1 MIATMSNKIGI
12 QTELDLISALE
23 REETVSQA
31 ALSKQLSIS
40 VGGVNAL
47 LKRVIRKGL
56 VKTRSVPYRRWAYYL
71 TPTGFSE
78 KSRLVARYLEVSLD
92 FFRTAR
98 QEYSR
103 IFLNLRRS
111 GIDRAILVGRGE
123 LAEIAF
129 LAAREEGIEI
139 AGLLDTE
146 INDNR
151 FLAIPVLRRLDD
163 ADPAAALVI
172 TDARHPQATY
182 DRLRLE
188 ASQRTIEAPL
198 LLRLSRSLPTATGG
212 AEAEIVC

>member
-92 FFRTAR
+92 FFRRAR
-98 QEYSR
+98 QEYGA
-103 IFLNLRRS
+103 IFISLRRS

-129 LAAREEGIEI
+129 LAARENGIEI

-146 INDNR
+146 INDSR
-151 FLAIPVLRRLDD
+151 FLGIPVLRRLDD

-188 ASQRTIEAPL
+188 ASERTIEAPP
-198 LLRLSRSLPTATGG
+198 LLRLSRALPATADG
-212 AEAEIVC
+212 AEAEIVR

>member
-1 MIATMSNKIGI
+1 MSNKIGI

-92 FFRTAR
+92 FFRRAR
-98 QEYSR
+98 QEYGA
-103 IFLNLRRS
+103 IFISLRRS
-111 GIDRAILVGRGE
+111 GIDRAILVGQGE

-129 LAAREEGIEI
+129 LAARENGIEI
-139 AGLLDTE
+139 AGLLDAE
-146 INDNR
+146 INDSR
-151 FLAIPVLRRLDD
+151 FLGIPVLRRLDD

-188 ASQRTIEAPL
+188 ASERTIEAPP
-198 LLRLSRSLPTATGG
+198 LLRLSRALPATADG
-212 AEAEIVC
+212 AEAEIVR

>member
-1 MIATMSNKIGI
+1 MIATMSNKISI

-23 REETVSQA
+23 RGETVSQA
-31 ALSKQLSIS
+31 ALSKHLSIS

-92 FFRTAR
+92 FFRRAR
-98 QEYSR
+98 QEYSE
-103 IFLNLRRS
+103 IFMSLRRS

-129 LAAREEGIEI
+129 LAARESGIEI

-146 INDNR
+146 INDSR
-151 FLAIPVLRRLDD
+151 FLGIPVLRRLDD

-172 TDARHPQATY
+172 TDARHPQATH

-188 ASQRTIEAPL
+188 ASERTIEAPP
-198 LLRLSRSLPTATGG
+198 LLRLSRALPAAADG
-212 AEAEIVC
+212 AEAEIVH

>member
-1 MIATMSNKIGI
+1 MSNKIGI

-92 FFRTAR
+92 FFRRAR
-98 QEYSR
+98 QEYGA
-103 IFLNLRRS
+103 IFISLRRS

-129 LAAREEGIEI
+129 LAARENGIEI

-146 INDNR
+146 INDSR
-151 FLAIPVLRRLDD
+151 FLGIPVLRRLDD

-188 ASQRTIEAPL
+188 ASERTIEAPP
-198 LLRLSRSLPTATGG
+198 LLRLSRALPATADG
-212 AEAEIVC
+212 AEAEIVR